1 MVGRRSTDGSPS
13 TPALVVIGCSLGGYN
28 ALNVILRAFPRDYP
42 LPIAIVQHR
51 GIEQTERLSL
61 ALQEMTPLPVRE
73 ADDKEPIVP
82 GCVYVA
88 PPDYHLLVEVGRFAL
103 STDGRVLAARPS
115 IDMLFE
121 SAADAYLERVVAV
134 VLTGASRD
142 GAQGA
147 SRVKRKGGVVVVQD
161 PSTAEAPVMPEAAIA
176 AAQPD
181 RVLPLAEIAAFLQVQ
196 GYARR

>member
-1 MVGRRSTDGSPS
+1 MSERSSIEKS
-13 TPALVVIGCSLGGYN
+13 ASKPALVVVGCSLGGYN
-28 ALNVILRAFPRDYP
+28 ALQVILSGLPRDYP

-51 GIEQTERLSL
+51 GVDSEILAS
-61 ALQEMTPLPVRE
+61 ALQELTPLPVRE

-103 STDGRVLAARPS
+103 STDPRVLSARPS

-121 SAADAYLERVVAV
+121 SAADAYLDRVIAV
-134 VLTGASRD
+134 VLTGQSRD

-147 SRVKRKGGVVVVQD
+147 ARVKRRGGVVVVQE
-161 PSTAEAPVMPEAAIA
+161 PSTAEARILPDSAIA
-176 AAQPD
+176 ASTPD
-181 RVLPLAEIAAFLQVQ
+181 RILPLEDIAAFLKVQ
-196 GYARR
+196 GYARL

>member
-1 MVGRRSTDGSPS
+1 MSERSSIEKS
-13 TPALVVIGCSLGGYN
+13 ASKPALVVVGCSLGGYN
-28 ALNVILRAFPRDYP
+28 ALQVILGGLPRDYP

-51 GIEQTERLSL
+51 GVDSEILSP
-61 ALQEMTPLPVRE
+61 ALQELTPLPVRE

-103 STDGRVLAARPS
+103 STDPRVLSARPS

-121 SAADAYLERVVAV
+121 SAADAYLDRVIAV
-134 VLTGASRD
+134 VLTGQSRD

-147 SRVKRKGGVVVVQD
+147 ARVKRRGGVVVVQE
-161 PSTAEAPVMPEAAIA
+161 PSTAEARILPDSAIA
-176 AAQPD
+176 ASTPD
-181 RVLPLAEIAAFLQVQ
+181 RILPLEDIAAFLKVQ
-196 GYARR
+196 GYARL

>member
-1 MVGRRSTDGSPS
+1 MSERSSIEKS
-13 TPALVVIGCSLGGYN
+13 ASKPALVVVGCSLGGYN
-28 ALNVILRAFPRDYP
+28 ALQVILGGLPRDYP

-51 GIEQTERLSL
+51 GVDSEILAS
-61 ALQEMTPLPVRE
+61 ALQELTPLPVRE

-103 STDGRVLAARPS
+103 STDPRVLSARPS

-121 SAADAYLERVVAV
+121 SAADAYLDRVIAV
-134 VLTGASRD
+134 VLTGQSRD

-147 SRVKRKGGVVVVQD
+147 ARVKKRGGVVVVQE
-161 PSTAEAPVMPEAAIA
+161 PSTAEARILPDSAIA
-176 AAQPD
+176 ASTPD
-181 RVLPLAEIAAFLQVQ
+181 RILPLEDIAAFLKVQ
-196 GYARR
+196 GYARL